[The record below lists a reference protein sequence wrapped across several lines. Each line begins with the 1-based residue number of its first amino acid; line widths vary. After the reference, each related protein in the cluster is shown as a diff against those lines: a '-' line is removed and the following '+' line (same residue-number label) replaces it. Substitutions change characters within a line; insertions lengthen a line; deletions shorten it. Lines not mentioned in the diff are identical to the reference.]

1 MSTNNLF
8 NSSSAS
14 NSLLSNAIAPGVYT
28 QIIPSQQYN
37 VTETGTNALI
47 CFFSD
52 QGPDNVL
59 TFLGSQSNIFSGP
72 GNAQQSQNFIQL
84 YGKPNLAKYTSAFGQ
99 GPYVGSAYSQIS
111 SSLYCL
117 RLLPPNAQYANIV
130 FGIGRTVQNQL
141 VTVQFNLPSL
151 NQISQLDEVFYGQP
165 ASAFGSDL
173 EFVYFMPLFVISSTY
188 RGSFYNNFQIYAT
201 PLANVNNQFNFQIYQ
216 NTNGTY
222 FQITSYNGSFNP
234 NLLSNS
240 GNTTLITSILDNYD
254 PNVQIQ
260 LQEDNILS
268 NSNYVSGDIF
278 TNANEMYNVIQVQD
292 CVNNINQIDSQYING
307 TTKFFVTSNAGGP
320 LFGYSGQVVTIT
332 SSIQNGLMVYD
343 VTPVTYNCNAVATSG
358 TAGQIYSPSGTTTTN
373 IEPGTIIITSKNNIY
388 ISVGFGDIMVFD
400 PYTYCLMINATQN
413 SSSVNSPLNLMNGSE
428 GSLITS
434 TGVVD
439 TTTATELLEQGYQG
453 LIDSSV
459 LDLNNVPID
468 LVLDAGYPL
477 GVKQS
482 MVTLTSM
489 LRMDC
494 LALLDLSKNLSSSA
508 ALQNR
513 LQNENF
519 DTFYAAI
526 FDPYV
531 NISDIYSGKNI
542 WVSPIYVVG
551 ALYALNDKIN
561 NVAYAVANTNGIVN
575 NINRTLYQP
584 GLTEYYENQIN
595 PILTTTD
602 NTLLYGQLTTQR
614 EPNVMQNINVV
625 RVTFKVQRDVKNLC
639 RNYVFDF
646 NDQITWNNIQ
656 NTLENYIAELVSEK
670 ELFSGSVSVIATQYQ
685 IQQNAAM
692 VNVIINPTDI
702 LYKILIPIYVQ

>member
-188 RGSFYNNFQIYAT
+188 RGSFYNNFQVYTT

-413 SSSVNSPLNLMNGSE
+413 SSSVNSPLNLMNGGGDRAGTFNISTTVAFIAAAAGVKVAKHGNRSATSRAGGADVLE
-428 GSLITS
+428 ALGVAIDLPPDGVARCLDRVGMAFLFAPRYHPAMRHVAAVRRQLGFPTVFNLLGPLSNPLRPAFQIVGVFRPDLQDLAARSLAATGIRRALVVHGHGGLDELALSGPSKILDVDPGSLI
-434 TGVVD
+434 
-439 TTTATELLEQGYQG
+439 EYQ
-453 LIDSSV
+453 ID
-459 LDLNNVPID
+459 P
-468 LVLDAGYPL
+468 
-477 GVKQS
+477 
-482 MVTLTSM
+482 VTLGLANAPIEALAGGDADDNARR
-489 LRMDC
+489 LRAILANDEVGPARDVVV
-494 LALLDLSKNLSSSA
+494 LNAAAALLA
-508 ALQNR
+508 A
-513 LQNENF
+513 
-519 DTFYAAI
+519 
-526 FDPYV
+526 
-531 NISDIYSGKNI
+531 GK
-542 WVSPIYVVG
+542 V
-551 ALYALNDKIN
+551 
-561 NVAYAVANTNGIVN
+561 
-575 NINRTLYQP
+575 P
-584 GLTEYYENQIN
+584 GLEAGLELADEVLTAGHARRKLEALVDVSNQ
-595 PILTTTD
+595 
-602 NTLLYGQLTTQR
+602 
-614 EPNVMQNINVV
+614 
-625 RVTFKVQRDVKNLC
+625 
-639 RNYVFDF
+639 
-646 NDQITWNNIQ
+646 
-656 NTLENYIAELVSEK
+656 
-670 ELFSGSVSVIATQYQ
+670 FSS
-685 IQQNAAM
+685 
-692 VNVIINPTDI
+692 
-702 LYKILIPIYVQ
+702 